1 MDWPWTM
8 KRRDCIGQTPACK
21 IWKIPLLKC
30 VLSFVCYTIKLLLL
44 SLFCSAIR
52 QKIERSSL
60 TGANREVIVST
71 AIYPFAMTMFGQFI
85 YWTDWNT
92 RSIYRANKH
101 DGSDQRLMIQN
112 LPSRPMDIH
121 VLASRKQQQCDSPCQ
136 QFNGGCSHI
145 CTPGTTSFMPSLL
158 HNIPLSAVFVTLNH
172 LCRTQRSWVSVPIRG
187 PLVPGWQQALYPRQW
202 DSLPARP
209 VYLYEWPLYSCPVEM
224 WQWQRLW
231 RWQRWVGESLW
242 WVVPKREFELI

>member
-1 MDWPWTM
+1 MYSVVSITH
-8 KRRDCIGQTPACK
+8 
-21 IWKIPLLKC
+21 LVSLKM
-30 VLSFVCYTIKLLLL
+30 LLLP
-44 SLFCSAIR
+44 LFCSAIR

-60 TGANREVIVST
+60 TGSNREVIVST

-101 DGSDQRLMIQN
+101 DGSDQRVMVQN

-145 CTPGTTSFMPSLL
+145 CTPGTSSLSSSL
-158 HNIPLSAVFVTLNH
+158 QHNIPLMQLLKTPANFMNCSVQFH
-172 LCRTQRSWVSVPIRG
+172 LVRTQWS
-187 PLVPGWQQALYPRQW
+187 
-202 DSLPARP
+202 
-209 VYLYEWPLYSCPVEM
+209 
-224 WQWQRLW
+224 
-231 RWQRWVGESLW
+231 
-242 WVVPKREFELI
+242 

>member
-1 MDWPWTM
+1 MDSPSTM
-8 KRRDCIGQTPACK
+8 RRRGCTGQMPACK
-21 IWKIPLLKC
+21 MRKNPLP
-30 VLSFVCYTIKLLLL
+30 KLCLLYDL
-44 SLFCSAIR
+44 HLLTTVQLFCFTTR

-101 DGSDQRLMIQN
+101 DGSNMRIMIQN

-145 CTPGTTSFMPSLL
+145 CTPGTHSL
-158 HNIPLSAVFVTLNH
+158 S
-172 LCRTQRSWVSVPIRG
+172 S
-187 PLVPGWQQALYPRQW
+187 
-202 DSLPARP
+202 
-209 VYLYEWPLYSCPVEM
+209 
-224 WQWQRLW
+224 
-231 RWQRWVGESLW
+231 
-242 WVVPKREFELI
+242 K